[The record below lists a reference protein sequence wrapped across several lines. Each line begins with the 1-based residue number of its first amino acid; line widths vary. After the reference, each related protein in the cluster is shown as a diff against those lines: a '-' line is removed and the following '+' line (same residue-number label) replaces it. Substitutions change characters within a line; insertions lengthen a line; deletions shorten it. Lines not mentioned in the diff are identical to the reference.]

1 MDDSEPGPAARLR
14 RGTRRAPVACAVVPM
29 CADEAGERTCYRPCG
44 GRVGQRWWSDDRTA
58 SSPTQG
64 ERLIDCRGASP
75 RSGTPSGPAAQF
87 LCGRT
92 CARAAARGSGLSDI
106 GVEDVVI
113 IRGQP
118 LLERLAE
125 AVPQQLTV
133 VLLGAAAL
141 GTHHSQVQLSLHG
154 LVRSNR
160 WGRRAWPVPQP
171 AAAGLS
177 FFFLITHS
185 ANYHIFVAHD
195 RRACERA
202 AGKLSAYHF
211 AARDWNLTMPAAVDT
226 MSHFTSVFR
235 SSRFIERSFKK
246 SKSFMLPKA
255 ASCLR
260 AGTATMYSEESCE
273 PSVRLAWN
281 NK

>member
-1 MDDSEPGPAARLR
+1 MLR
-14 RGTRRAPVACAVVPM
+14 
-29 CADEAGERTCYRPCG
+29 
-44 GRVGQRWWSDDRTA
+44 W
-58 SSPTQG
+58 
-64 ERLIDCRGASP
+64 
-75 RSGTPSGPAAQF
+75 
-87 LCGRT
+87 
-92 CARAAARGSGLSDI
+92 
-106 GVEDVVI
+106 
-113 IRGQP
+113 
-118 LLERLAE
+118 
-125 AVPQQLTV
+125 
-133 VLLGAAAL
+133 LLGR
-141 GTHHSQVQLSLHG
+141 GDPKKRG
-154 LVRSNR
+154 GSNSEIDDGKHR
-160 WGRRAWPVPQP
+160 KCD
-171 AAAGLS
+171 
-177 FFFLITHS
+177 
-185 ANYHIFVAHD
+185 HIFVVP
-195 RRACERA
+195 RPSELA

>member
-1 MDDSEPGPAARLR
+1 MRGSQQTDDSKTTAD
-14 RGTRRAPVACAVVPM
+14 VAS
-29 CADEAGERTCYRPCG
+29 GEEE
-44 GRVGQRWWSDDRTA
+44 V
-58 SSPTQG
+58 
-64 ERLIDCRGASP
+64 CRGAL
-75 RSGTPSGPAAQF
+75 A
-87 LCGRT
+87 
-92 CARAAARGSGLSDI
+92 ARARRPKTRGGRSRNGEIDD
-106 GVEDVVI
+106 GKHRI
-113 IRGQP
+113 ICD
-118 LLERLAE
+118 
-125 AVPQQLTV
+125 
-133 VLLGAAAL
+133 
-141 GTHHSQVQLSLHG
+141 
-154 LVRSNR
+154 
-160 WGRRAWPVPQP
+160 
-171 AAAGLS
+171 
-177 FFFLITHS
+177 
-185 ANYHIFVAHD
+185 HIFVAH

-202 AGKLSAYHF
+202 AGKLSTYHF